1 MRMRAPVLVAMVL
14 AFDVPALGSAED
26 ARSSSNFVSGDLS
39 LWNGSPHP
47 VGIVATDGVI
57 YGVPEPENDQQLVP
71 EELLTL
77 LQKATAPISGGF
89 TLCPLGR
96 TAAVPYDERP
106 IVLVSILDFDI
117 ESK

>member
-1 MRMRAPVLVAMVL
+1 MRVRAPVLVATVI
-14 AFDVPALGSAED
+14 ALSATSHGSAED
-26 ARSSSNFVSGDLS
+26 AMPTCNFVTGEVG
-39 LWNGSPHP
+39 LWNGWPP
-47 VGIVATDGVI
+47 PIRIVSTDGVV
-57 YGVPEPENDQQLVP
+57 YGVPEPEDNQQLVP

-89 TLCPLGR
+89 TLCPLGG
-96 TAAVPYDERP
+96 TTSVPYDDRP